1 MHSIKEYGDFFR
13 DNALTFLRVKD
24 GDFEIEMSREQLKS
38 SASSQDEFVPQVVE
52 SPSVTVT
59 SEPAD
64 MDNAICSPLVGVF
77 CAGENPQATPFVR
90 VGDSVKKG
98 DVLCIIEAMKMFND
112 VKADRDGVI
121 DRILVSEGEL
131 VEYKQPLFLLKTS

>member
-1 MHSIKEYGDFFR
+1 MHSIKEYGDFFKE
-13 DNALTFLRVKD
+13 NALTSLRIKD
-24 GDFEIEMSREQLKS
+24 GDFEIEIRSERPRLS
-38 SASSQDEFVPQVVE
+38 D
-52 SPSVTVT
+52 VTQSGCLPEVNRTLSDADT
-59 SEPAD
+59 SD
-64 MDNAICSPLVGVF
+64 SNMDNAICSPLVGVF

-90 VGDSVKKG
+90 IGDSVKKG

-121 DRILVSEGEL
+121 DRILVNEGEL